1 MKYISLL
8 GATGSI
14 GEQTL
19 DVISQ
24 HPDKFQLK
32 AMTFGRNI
40 AKAIPIIE
48 RFQPEFVGCV
58 DEETYHTLK
67 NHSFAYDVKLAA
79 GDEANIEAATYDAV
93 DVVVNALVG
102 SVGLVPTLKAIEQKR
117 QLHSQIRKH
126 L

>member
-19 DVISQ
+19 DVIRQ
-24 HPDKFQLK
+24 HPDKFKLK

-40 AKAIPIIE
+40 DKAIPIIE
-48 RFQPEFVGCV
+48 QFQPEFVGCV
-58 DEETYHTLK
+58 DEATYRTLK
-67 NHSFAYDVKLAA
+67 GHSFQYDVKMAA

-117 QLHSQIRKH
+117 RSHLQIRKH

>member
-24 HPDKFQLK
+24 HPDKFKLK

-58 DEETYHTLK
+58 DEETYHMLK
-67 NHSFAYDVKLAA
+67 NYSFAYDVKLVA

-117 QLHSQIRKH
+117 RLLSQIRKH

>member
-1 MKYISLL
+1 MRYISLL

-19 DVISQ
+19 DVMRQ
-24 HPDKFQLK
+24 HPDKFKLK
-32 AMTFGRNI
+32 AMTFGRNVD
-40 AKAIPIIE
+40 KAILIIE
-48 RFQPEFVGCV
+48 QFQPEFVGCLS
-58 DEETYHTLK
+58 EEAYHTLK
-67 NHSFAYDVKLAA
+67 GHSFEYDVKIAA
-79 GDEANIEAATYDAV
+79 GDEANIEAATYEAV

-117 QLHSQIRKH
+117 RLHSQIRKH